1 MSQIYESGK
10 YVTVGDDQ
18 RFGKDPKEQ
27 SLQERLENMDYKLYC
42 IGRDVE
48 YIKDALQKVPCL
60 NTYNQKQKESS
71 RKEDEKKVQQSSS
84 YIFKCHLERIRD
96 LLLELLFEF

>member
-48 YIKDALQKVPCL
+48 YIKDTLQKVPCL
-60 NTYNQKQKESS
+60 NIHNQKESS
-71 RKEDEKKVQQSSS
+71 RKEDEKKAQQLSS
-84 YIFKCHLERIRD
+84 YILKCPLERILD
-96 LLLELLFEF
+96 LLFKF

>member
-42 IGRDVE
+42 IGRDIE
-48 YIKDALQKVPCL
+48 YIKDVLQKAPCL
-60 NTYNQKQKESS
+60 NTYNQKESS

-84 YIFKCHLERIRD
+84 YIFKCPLERIRD
-96 LLLELLFEF
+96 LLLEFQ